1 MQKLPACWKSSR
13 ILKYI
18 TLEVFLEG
26 RLKFLPRFCK
36 TCAAKA
42 ECIIK
47 HAKNIRGKRGNVPH
61 VGSLGFPLFVYKY
74 PCQHLCL
81 KNMWPYLCL
90 RNVIFWRSKVE
101 ASDVLL
107 DPSSL
112 FNTGTKS
119 PPSTAP
125 SCPEFLKILP
135 LFIRMLLSPPWL
147 SGSCLSGWFLMLLLH
162 VAPSLGILKVCT
174 LDDVCCRRPP
184 LLWTTA
190 ATIRGP
196 VGFFSGPIFHNY
208 TVTLASNASLCVL
221 TSPCKPSQ
229 LSDID
234 TGLLLL
240 DFPSHHHY
248 CSISAI

>member
-1 MQKLPACWKSSR
+1 MQKILGEKGKCTSCWQSR
-13 ILKYI
+13 FSII
-18 TLEVFLEG
+18 
-26 RLKFLPRFCK
+26 
-36 TCAAKA
+36 
-42 ECIIK
+42 CI
-47 HAKNIRGKRGNVPH
+47 
-61 VGSLGFPLFVYKY
+61 YKY
-74 PCQHLCL
+74 PSQHLCL

-90 RNVIFWRSKVE
+90 RNVISWRSKVE

-147 SGSCLSGWFLMLLLH
+147 SGSCLSGWFPMLLLH

-196 VGFFSGPIFHNY
+196 VGFF
-208 TVTLASNASLCVL
+208 
-221 TSPCKPSQ
+221 
-229 LSDID
+229 
-234 TGLLLL
+234 
-240 DFPSHHHY
+240 
-248 CSISAI
+248 